1 MRNICLLI
9 MVLGLGLAGC
19 AGNIP
24 HTVAFVNPV
33 TKETGSCGAWPLADI
48 NPWSQFD
55 MCVENYKAEGWVVA
69 KKN

>member
-1 MRNICLLI
+1 MRNVSLL
-9 MVLGLGLAGC
+9 MVVLGLCLAGC

-24 HTVAFVNPV
+24 RTVAFVNPV
-33 TKETGSCGAWPLADI
+33 TKQTGSCQASLLADV

-69 KKN
+69 KNN